1 MKTKRSKFKRVFEN
15 LFSFPGYKLFD
26 LKETKNDVLV
36 ILEKVGT
43 SKCPV
48 CGSDQTTIEPEFP
61 LDLGT

>member
-1 MKTKRSKFKRVFEN
+1 